1 MSEEDFRFEG
11 FHEFVTSLDKVAE
24 EYSDTAEKHLKK
36 TGNKLKKSAK
46 AATPSG
52 KPVYVTKDGKRV
64 ENKHY
69 RHMKKRW
76 KSEIIGLYGKDLE
89 YQLRNTSPAF
99 HLVDRGHVQKTPGGR
114 VTGFVQGT
122 HFFDGAV
129 NAYEASGDYE
139 KELEKFFDDVQKK
152 LE

>member
-69 RHMKKRW
+69 RH
-76 KSEIIGLYGKDLE
+76 SKD
-89 YQLRNTSPAF
+89 
-99 HLVDRGHVQKTPGGR
+99 D
-114 VTGFVQGT
+114 
-122 HFFDGAV
+122 
-129 NAYEASGDYE
+129 
-139 KELEKFFDDVQKK
+139 
-152 LE
+152 